1 MTADLE
7 KLAGEIEGL
16 LAKLE
21 KAKASAPEPYDH
33 IDGGERRR
41 AFEGYVF
48 GLMEEA
54 VSKLPAIVAALREVS
69 ALREALEPFAIEGR
83 AWESEYA
90 MRGDW
95 RMTIAREGVDQT
107 FITGLAMSDFV
118 RAARAL
124 ATGEKP

>member
-54 VSKLPAIVAALREVS
+54 VNKLPAIAAALREVS
-69 ALREALEPFAIEGR
+69 ALRDALNAVMAEEMIYTGAITETLEASEMYPALVAKIR
-83 AWESEYA
+83 A
-90 MRGDW
+90 
-95 RMTIAREGVDQT
+95 
-107 FITGLAMSDFV
+107 
-118 RAARAL
+118 AL
-124 ATGEKP
+124 ATGAKP